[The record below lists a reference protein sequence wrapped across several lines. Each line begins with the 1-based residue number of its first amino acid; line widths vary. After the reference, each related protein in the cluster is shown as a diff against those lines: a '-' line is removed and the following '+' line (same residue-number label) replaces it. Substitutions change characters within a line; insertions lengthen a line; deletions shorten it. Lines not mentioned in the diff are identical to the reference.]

1 MDNNL
6 ADIGV
11 YGLSVMGANLARNI
25 ASRDFKVSLYNRSRE
40 KTEDLYREYP
50 DSNFVLPDDLQSF
63 ILSLRLPR
71 KVLLMVNAKYV
82 DEAIASVLPFLEAG
96 DIIIDG
102 GNSHFADTKRREKEL
117 DEKGFRFIGVGIS
130 GGEEGAL
137 KGPSLMPGGSLL
149 AYKEV
154 EPIFEAIAAKVG
166 EEKCVSYLGEG
177 GIGHLVKMV
186 HNGIEYGDMQL
197 IAEIYHIFKTAGLA
211 NPEIADIFGRW
222 NKRKELNSF
231 LIEITA
237 EIFKKREGANY
248 LIDFILDKAK
258 QKGTGRW
265 TIELAQMVGVAVP
278 TLAASVDAR
287 LLSSLKEDRVRY
299 SEIFAEQPV
308 VPLQIDKDEL
318 EALCFQALLFGKIC
332 SYSQGFHLIAKGDEL
347 LNARRTV
354 NLSEVAKLW
363 RNGCIIRSALLDEMA
378 SAFSEDR
385 DSLLMFNEKFIRRI
399 VEAEPAVRRVIVAAV
414 LSGIP
419 IPCLS
424 SVVSYY
430 DSMRLAV
437 LPQNLTQ
444 AQRDYF
450 GAHTFERIDEPGVHH
465 AQW

>member
-1 MDNNL
+1 MDKNL

-25 ASRDFKVSLYNRSRE
+25 ASRDYKVSLYNRSRE

-63 ILSLRLPR
+63 IISLSLPR
-71 KVLLMVNAKYV
+71 KILLMVNAKYV
-82 DEAIASVLPFLEAG
+82 DEAITSVLPFLEAG

-137 KGPSLMPGGSLL
+137 KGPSLMPGGSLV

-154 EPIFEAIAAKVG
+154 QPIFEAIAAKVG

-197 IAEIYHIFKTAGLA
+197 IAEIYHIFKTAGLV

-222 NKRKELNSF
+222 NKRNELNSF

-237 EIFKKREGANY
+237 EIFRKREGSNY
-248 LIDFILDKAK
+248 LIDVILDKAK

-287 LLSSLKEDRVRY
+287 LVSSLKEERVRY
-299 SEIFAEQPV
+299 SERFAHPAV
-308 VPLQIDKDEL
+308 APLKIDKDEL
-318 EALCFQALLFGKIC
+318 EALCFQALFFGKIC
-332 SYSQGFHLIAKGDEL
+332 SYSQGFNLIAKGDEL
-347 LNARRTV
+347 LNGRRTV
-354 NLSEVAKLW
+354 NLAEVAKLW

-378 SAFSEDR
+378 SAFSEDK
-385 DSLLMFNEKFIRRI
+385 DSLLMFNEKFIGRI
-399 VEAEPAVRRVIVAAV
+399 VEAEAAVRRVIVEAV
-414 LSGIP
+414 SSGIP

-424 SVVSYY
+424 SVASYY